1 MRWQP
6 RILVTTIAAAL
17 LAACNSGGDDGNGV
31 VEVRQT
37 SDLTGSTRDVTV
49 ELHEGTNMAAS
60 PSPDGTKIVF
70 SAQGALWVIPIAGGN
85 ATRITPWTMEPTA
98 PVWSPDGKTI
108 VFQNYTGEGNYHL
121 WSIAPNG
128 ADAKEL
134 TRGPQDDREPAWSP
148 DGSALVFSSD
158 RSNDG
163 QFKIWTQSLASGTLR
178 QVTAGPGAESN
189 PVVSPDGQQI
199 AFVDS
204 NNLYTAPLAGGAR
217 TLVGPGIAPNYTPS
231 GTAMVFQ
238 TPARVLQVGGADV
251 SGVEDVFTFPVRWL
265 PDGRFLYTT
274 DGKIR
279 IRNAAGANPTDVP
292 FSAQLTVRRPVIA
305 TPKRRGFDD
314 LGPQAVKGI
323 SSPVLSPDGQS
334 VAFVALNDIWAM
346 KIGEAPV
353 RLTNDKDRDGSPQ
366 WTPDGSAVYFSSE
379 RGNAGALAIDRVNV
393 ASKARTRLGAIA
405 AKSMV
410 TPMMSPDGARIAYT
424 TGSGQLEIWNVAGK
438 TADVVIAQV
447 GSQISTP
454 YWTPDGSKIVLVDN
468 ERINNRFREGYNK
481 LRVIDV
487 GAKTGRFH
495 AVAAAPQHIADREEG
510 AAALSPDGTQV
521 AFIMDAVL
529 HVIPLNSDGSPA
541 GPAKAITTAAAD
553 LPSWGGD
560 SRTILY
566 KSANQLRMVQADG
579 SNDREV
585 PVTLSWQQAVGPATT
600 IVRAGKLWDGKS
612 ASVQTDMDIVIQGNR
627 ITQVRPH
634 VAGSEATADRYV
646 DATGLTVMPGLWDP
660 HVHPLTLYQGG
671 QFGQV
676 SALMLAYGITSVQSV
691 AGPLHQSVEIRE
703 ALEAGN
709 LFGPRMFISPP
720 LWEGNRSFYSFARS
734 LRTPAIADLEIA
746 KARAMGTDYLKSYV
760 RAPIPIMNRIAQAG
774 LDYGVPTGT
783 HMLAPGAAAGL
794 GGTTHLS
801 ATQRMGYGWSKS
813 VGGVSYQDAV
823 DMHAKTDFHVVDTL
837 FSSLALVGQD
847 PSLIAGERMSL
858 LVPPNFVAGLQGTAS
873 PTPAQVALVKKD
885 ADQSAKVAAAGGL
898 LAIGTDSPLV
908 APGIALHTNLR
919 GSGLA
924 TTNLQALQ
932 NVTINA
938 ARMSYLD
945 RDLGTV
951 EVGKLADLNIV
962 SGNPLDD
969 LKAAANV
976 RYVVK
981 NGITMSLEDILAPFK
996 TPLAIVQRTRAL
1008 KAYQKM
1014 CGTGH
1019 TEGACE
1025 ITMHAH

>member
-1 MRWQP
+1 MRLQP
-6 RILVTTIAAAL
+6 RILVTAISAAL
-17 LAACNSGGDDGNGV
+17 LAACNSGGDDGNGP
-31 VEVRQT
+31 VEIRQI
-37 SDLTGSTRDVTV
+37 SDLKGSTRDVTV

-134 TRGPQDDREPAWSP
+134 TSGPQDDREPAWSP
-148 DGSALVFSSD
+148 DGSTLVFSSD

-163 QFKIWTQSLASGTLR
+163 QFKIWSLSLASGTLR
-178 QVTAGPGAESN
+178 QVTNGPGAESN
-189 PVVSPDGQQI
+189 PMVSPDGRQVVF
-199 AFVDS
+199 ADTA
-204 NNLYTAPLAGGAR
+204 NLYTVPLAGGAR

-238 TPARVLQVGGADV
+238 TPERTLTVGGANV
-251 SGVEDVFTFPVRWL
+251 SGAEDVFTFPVRWL

-292 FSAQLTVRRPVIA
+292 FSAQLTVRRPVLT

-334 VAFVALNDIWAM
+334 VAFVALNDVWAM

-393 ASKARTRLGAIA
+393 ATKARTRLGAIA

-424 TGSGQLEIWNVAGK
+424 TGSGQLEIWNVAAK

-529 HVIPLNSDGSPA
+529 HVIPLNPDGSPA

-600 IVRAGKLWDGKS
+600 IVRAGTLWDGKS

-746 KARAMGTDYLKSYV
+746 KARAMGTDYMKSYV
-760 RAPIPIMNRIAQAG
+760 RAPIPIMQKIAQAA

-813 VGGVSYQDAV
+813 VGGFSYQDAV

-858 LVPPNFVAGLQGTAS
+858 LVPPNFVAGLQATAS

-945 RDLGTV
+945 KDLGTV

-996 TPLAIVQRTRAL
+996 TPIAIVQRTRAL

-1014 CGTGH
+1014 CGAGH
-1019 TEGACE
+1019 SEGACE

>member
-1 MRWQP
+1 MRLQP
-6 RILVTTIAAAL
+6 RILVTAISAAL
-17 LAACNSGGDDGNGV
+17 LAACNGGGDDGNGV

-37 SDLTGSTRDVTV
+37 NELKGATRDVTV
-49 ELHEGTNMAAS
+49 ELHEGTNMAAA
-60 PSPDGTKIVF
+60 PSPDGTRIVF
-70 SAQGALWVIPIAGGN
+70 SAQGALWVMPIAGGQ

-128 ADAKEL
+128 AGAKEL
-134 TRGPQDDREPAWSP
+134 TTGPQDDREPAWTP

-163 QFKIWTQSLASGTLR
+163 QFKIWSLQIASGALR
-178 QVTAGPGAESN
+178 QVTTGPGAESN
-189 PVVSPDGQQI
+189 PVVSPDGRQI
-199 AFVDS
+199 AFVDTA
-204 NNLYTAPLAGGAR
+204 NLYTAPLAGGAR
-217 TLVGPGIAPNYTPS
+217 TQVGPGLAPSYTPS

-238 TPARVLQVGGADV
+238 SPERVLQVGGAPV
-251 SGVEDVFTFPVRWL
+251 SGTEDVFTFPVRWL
-265 PDGRFLYTT
+265 PDGRFLYTS

-292 FSAQLTVRRPVIA
+292 FSAQITVRRPVLT

-314 LGPQAVKGI
+314 LGSQAVRGI

-334 VAFVALNDIWAM
+334 VAFVALNDVWAM

-366 WTPDGSAVYFSSE
+366 WTPDGTAVYFSSE

-393 ASKARTRLGAIA
+393 ATKARTRLGAIA

-424 TGSGQLEIWNVAGK
+424 TGSGQLEIWNVASK

-487 GAKTGRFH
+487 GAKTARFH
-495 AVAAAPQHIADREEG
+495 AVATAPQHIADREEG
-510 AAALSPDGTQV
+510 AAALAPNGTQV

-529 HVIPLNSDGSPA
+529 HVMPLGPDGSPA

-553 LPSWGGD
+553 LPSWAGD
-560 SRTILY
+560 SKTILY

-579 SNDREV
+579 SGDREV

-600 IVRAGKLWDGKS
+600 IVRAGTLWDGKS

-646 DATGLTVMPGLWDP
+646 DASGLTVMPGLWDP

-709 LFGPRMFISPP
+709 LVGPRMFISPP

-746 KARAMGTDYLKSYV
+746 KARAMGTDYMKSYV
-760 RAPIPIMNRIAQAG
+760 RAPIPIMQKIAQAA

-813 VGGVSYQDAV
+813 VGGISYQDAV

-858 LVPPNFVAGLQGTAS
+858 LVPPNFVAGLQATAN

-945 RDLGTV
+945 RELGTV
-951 EVGKLADLNIV
+951 EAGKLADLNIV
-962 SGNPLDD
+962 SGNPLED

-996 TPLAIVQRTRAL
+996 TPIAIVQRTRAL

-1014 CGTGH
+1014 CGAGH

-1025 ITMHAH
+1025 ITLHAH

>member
-1 MRWQP
+1 MRLQP
-6 RILVTTIAAAL
+6 RILVTAISAAL
-17 LAACNSGGDDGNGV
+17 LAACNGGGDDGNGV

-37 SDLTGSTRDVTV
+37 NELKGATRDVTV
-49 ELHEGTNMAAS
+49 ELHEGTNMAAA
-60 PSPDGTKIVF
+60 PSPDGTRIVF
-70 SAQGALWVIPIAGGN
+70 SAQGALWVMPIAGGQ

-128 ADAKEL
+128 AGAKEL
-134 TRGPQDDREPAWSP
+134 TTGPQDDREPAWTP

-163 QFKIWTQSLASGTLR
+163 QFKIWSLQIASGALR
-178 QVTAGPGAESN
+178 QVTTGPGAESN
-189 PVVSPDGQQI
+189 PVVSPDGRQI
-199 AFVDS
+199 AFVDTA
-204 NNLYTAPLAGGAR
+204 NLYTAPLAGGAR
-217 TLVGPGIAPNYTPS
+217 TQVGPGLAPSYTPS

-238 TPARVLQVGGADV
+238 SPERVLQVGGAPV
-251 SGVEDVFTFPVRWL
+251 SGTEDVFTFPVRWL
-265 PDGRFLYTT
+265 PDGRFLYTS

-292 FSAQLTVRRPVIA
+292 FSAQITVRRPVLT

-314 LGPQAVKGI
+314 LGWQAVRGI

-334 VAFVALNDIWAM
+334 VAFVALNDVWAM

-366 WTPDGSAVYFSSE
+366 WTPDGTAVYFSSE

-424 TGSGQLEIWNVAGK
+424 TGSGQLEIWNVASK

-487 GAKTGRFH
+487 GAKTARFH
-495 AVAAAPQHIADREEG
+495 AVATAPQHIADREEG
-510 AAALSPDGTQV
+510 AAALAPNGTQV

-529 HVIPLNSDGSPA
+529 HVMPLGPDGSPA

-553 LPSWGGD
+553 LPSWAGD
-560 SRTILY
+560 SKTILY

-579 SNDREV
+579 SGDREV

-600 IVRAGKLWDGKS
+600 IVRAGTLWDGKS
-612 ASVQTDMDIVIQGNR
+612 ATVQTDMDIVIQGNR

-646 DATGLTVMPGLWDP
+646 DASGLTVMPGLWDP

-709 LFGPRMFISPP
+709 LVGPRMFISPP

-746 KARAMGTDYLKSYV
+746 KARAMGTDYMKSYV
-760 RAPIPIMNRIAQAG
+760 RAPIPIMQKIAQAA

-813 VGGVSYQDAV
+813 VGGISYQDAV

-858 LVPPNFVAGLQGTAS
+858 LVPPNFVAGLQATAN

-945 RDLGTV
+945 RELGTV
-951 EVGKLADLNIV
+951 EAGKLADLNIV
-962 SGNPLDD
+962 SGNPLED

-996 TPLAIVQRTRAL
+996 TPIAIVQRTRAL

-1014 CGTGH
+1014 CGAGH

-1025 ITMHAH
+1025 MTLHAH